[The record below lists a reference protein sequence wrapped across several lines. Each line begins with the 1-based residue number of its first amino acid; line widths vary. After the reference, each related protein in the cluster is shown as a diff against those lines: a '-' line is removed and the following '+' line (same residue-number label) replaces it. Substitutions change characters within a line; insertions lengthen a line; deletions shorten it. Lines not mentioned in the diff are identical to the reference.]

1 MKHRLEQNGAQ
12 RETTAALPVATVAG
26 RMVRVLTPDQRRA
39 DIKAFGREIRDSKQS
54 AADFLRRAGL
64 IDECGQ
70 LTEPYR
76 R

>member
-1 MKHRLEQNGAQ
+1 MKHRLEPSAT
-12 RETTAALPVATVAG
+12 RKETTTALSG
-26 RMVRVLTPDQRRA
+26 RTERLLTPDQRSA

-64 IDECGQ
+64 IDESGQ

>member
-1 MKHRLEQNGAQ
+1 MKHRLAQNNAQ
-12 RETTAALPVATVAG
+12 GDAVAVLPVTTVPG
-26 RMVRVLTPDQRRA
+26 RMVRRLTPDQRSA

-54 AADFLRRAGL
+54 AAEFLRRAGL
-64 IDECGQ
+64 IDDCGQ

>member
-1 MKHRLEQNGAQ
+1 MKHRLEQSGAQ
-12 RETTAALPVATVAG
+12 REIPTAVAG
-26 RMVRVLTPDQRRA
+26 EQVPGRVVRPLTPDQRRA

-64 IDECGQ
+64 IDESGQ